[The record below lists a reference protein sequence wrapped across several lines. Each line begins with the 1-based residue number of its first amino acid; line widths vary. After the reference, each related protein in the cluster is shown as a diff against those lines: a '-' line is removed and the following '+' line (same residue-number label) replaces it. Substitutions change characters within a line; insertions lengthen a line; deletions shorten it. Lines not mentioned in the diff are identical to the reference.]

1 MKEVPVSA
9 EHSVNGK
16 RKNSLKRTRIFC
28 GVLVYICAVLAI
40 GCLIGIVVAV
50 MMLNFGARTTARDTL
65 CYILLGAF
73 VGGAALSA
81 LCAYLLS
88 KLLTAA
94 SVRELDFR
102 ERVDSEESFFA
113 GEGTFLT
120 FEEKGIRLHD
130 EVGETHEAVCVPY
143 AEMKF
148 ISVCTRKK
156 PAERGEWCVAVEIP
170 VRYLAKKGAKPENGP
185 VLIQVDAKDR
195 LYRAIEK
202 HGQKLRG
209 ELPPEEKPD
218 GKKFVPLKNFYLPNR
233 KKRKRA
239 LIGICISAA
248 LLVGAIP
255 IGIFASLSVC
265 ALLAAAGLFLGGRS
279 IWSYLRAKAVLGV
292 YGEGIYWRESS
303 GQERLFL
310 KWGDIVGVA
319 QFERKGFPLIEFHCE
334 YGNYTVPAAE
344 GAMELIGK
352 VRKES
357 CGN

>member
-1 MKEVPVSA
+1 MKELPVSA
-9 EHSVNGK
+9 DSSVNAK

-28 GVLVYICAVLAI
+28 GVLVYACAILAI

-50 MMLNFGARTTARDTL
+50 MMLNFGARTAARDTL

-73 VGGAALSA
+73 VGGAGLSA
-81 LCAYLLS
+81 LCTYLMS
-88 KLLTAA
+88 KALTAC

-102 ERVDSEESFFA
+102 ERADSEESFFA
-113 GEGTFLT
+113 GEGTLLT
-120 FEEKGIRLHD
+120 FEENGIRLHD
-130 EVGETHEAVCVPY
+130 EVGEIHEAVSVPY
-143 AEMKF
+143 AEIKF

-170 VRYLAKKGAKPENGP
+170 VKYLAKKGAKPEGGP

-195 LYRAIEK
+195 LYRAIGKYGLELKGEQPPAEK
-202 HGQKLRG
+202 ANKT
-209 ELPPEEKPD
+209 
-218 GKKFVPLKNFYLPNR
+218 KFVPVKNFYLPNR

-239 LIGICISAA
+239 LIGICVSAV
-248 LLVGAIP
+248 LIVGAIP
-255 IGIFASLSVC
+255 VGIFVSVSVC

-279 IWSYLRAKAVLGV
+279 VWSYLRAKAILGV
-292 YGEGIYWRESS
+292 YREGIYWRESS

-310 KWGDIVGVA
+310 KWGDIAGVA

-344 GAMELIGK
+344 GAMELIESVK
-352 VRKES
+352 KEV